1 MAYAVGIMNKP
12 DTKQLRAAPRFRLQN
27 PVRLHGWTLP
37 LVVGPI
43 GKSRVVDGH
52 VQNIS
57 SGGLCLLARKRLRV
71 SELLVGE
78 IAVPGTRATIPTL
91 LQVRWLHKNSFGPR
105 YRAGLH
111 FVLQGGFTQVLQT
124 STRIAGL
131 TATGEGVRRISP
143 KRIRPH
149 GQLTPA
155 DV

>member
-1 MAYAVGIMNKP
+1 MNKSE
-12 DTKQLRAAPRFRLQN
+12 TKQLRTDPRFRLQR
-27 PVRLHGWTLP
+27 PLRLHGCTLP
-37 LVVGPI
+37 IVVGPI

-52 VQNIS
+52 IQNIS
-57 SGGLCLLARKRLRV
+57 SGGLCLLARQRLKV

-78 IAVPGTRATIPTL
+78 IAVPGTRASIPTL
-91 LQVRWLHKNSFGPR
+91 LQVRWLRKNSFGPR
-105 YRAGLH
+105 YRAGLQ

-143 KRIRPH
+143 KRISPH

-155 DV
+155 VV